1 MVHKQID
8 KYASAMDPIASDDF
22 WAHRV
27 FPGFNDVGV
36 TSHRWE
42 ISGFGDDLRY
52 LRTQVWKLRKN
63 TDSEFGW
70 WFFSKQ

>member
-1 MVHKQID
+1 
-8 KYASAMDPIASDDF
+8 
-22 WAHRV
+22 V

-52 LRTQVWKLRKN
+52 LRTQVWKLRKKAQ
-63 TDSEFGW
+63 TVDLDDEL
-70 WFFSKQ
+70 FSIP

>member
-1 MVHKQID
+1 
-8 KYASAMDPIASDDF
+8 MDPIASDDF

-52 LRTQVWKLRKN
+52 LRTQVWKLRKS
-63 TDSEFGW
+63 THSGFG
-70 WFFSKQ
+70 